1 MKKHLTL
8 IMVVLLASTIGITI
22 NAKNDDPEGEPIPI
36 ELNDPGESGNPI
48 IRGFVFIPFEAF
60 FNSTLSQVNI
70 QFLSYI
76 GEVTIQLTN
85 LSNNASVNT
94 AIDSNCGSCII
105 PVTNG
110 SGIYRLEFILADG
123 LQFYGFFIVF

>member
-1 MKKHLTL
+1 MKKRLTL
-8 IMVVLLASTIGITI
+8 LLVVLLASTMSITI

-48 IRGFVFIPFEAF
+48 FRGPVIIPIEAC
-60 FNSTLSQVNI
+60 FNSTFSQVSI

-94 AIDSNCGSCII
+94 AIDSSCGSCII

-110 SGIYRLEFILADG
+110 SGIYRIEFLLADG

>member
-8 IMVVLLASTIGITI
+8 LLVVLLASTISITI

-70 QFLSYI
+70 QFFI
-76 GEVTIQLTN
+76 CNGEVTIQHTN
-85 LSNNASVNT
+85 LSNNASVNMI
-94 AIDSNCGSCII
+94 IDSNCGSCII
-105 PVTNG
+105 PITNG
-110 SGIYRLEFILADG
+110 VGLYRIDFIS
-123 LQFYGFFIVF
+123 